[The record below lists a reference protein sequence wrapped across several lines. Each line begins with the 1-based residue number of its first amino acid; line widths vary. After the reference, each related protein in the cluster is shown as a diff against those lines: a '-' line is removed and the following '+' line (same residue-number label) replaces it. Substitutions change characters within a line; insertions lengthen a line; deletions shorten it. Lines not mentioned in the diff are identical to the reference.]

1 MRQVMLCLI
10 LSAVSALG
18 ATLAQTDATGP
29 KDELTWHDAGA
40 FLCGRGFAHT
50 THPYGR
56 LDPADTNRLTAG
68 VRWHGLDSAGLCLRF
83 RTDSRRLAIRWRL
96 MKTYEGGNMNR
107 FGNDGMDVYRR
118 TADGWHFVGAKGG
131 MPGKTNELVV
141 AWRPNDEA
149 LVYLPL
155 YNGAVDVRVG
165 TLSGAR
171 TEACGEQ
178 GKPVVFYGTS
188 ITQGGCAS
196 RPGMAYTAILQRR
209 LNVPVVNMGF
219 SGSGCMEDEMAETLA
234 KIDAAAYVIDTMWN
248 IGINTVSKGRYES
261 FVRRLRKLRPDVP
274 ILLMND
280 YHFAYHGRQTEKGA
294 AAEKLFARL
303 RAEPAFAKGFALV
316 DGSDLYDREGNG
328 TVDGTHPDSVGMMR
342 LADAIGPRLA
352 AMLQLVDGSW

>member
-1 MRQVMLCLI
+1 MKMRKLALAMMLAI
-10 LSAVSALG
+10 MGVAF
-18 ATLAQTDATGP
+18 AQADATGQ
-29 KDELTWHDAGA
+29 KDEWIWHDAGA

-56 LDPADTNRLTAG
+56 LDPADTNLLTSG

-83 RTDSRRLAIRWRL
+83 RTDSRRLAIQWQV
-96 MKTYEGGNMNR
+96 MKKYEGGNMNR
-107 FGNDGMDVYRR
+107 FANGGIDIYRR
-118 TADGWHFVGAKGG
+118 TANGWHFVGAKGG
-131 MPGKTNELVV
+131 THGKTNELAV
-141 AWRPNDEA
+141 AWQPGDEA
-149 LVYLPL
+149 IVYLPL

-165 TLSGAR
+165 LLPGAR
-171 TEACGEQ
+171 AEACGEQ

-219 SGSGCMEDEMAETLA
+219 SGSGCMENEIAETLA

-248 IGINTVSKGRYES
+248 IGINTVNKGRYES
-261 FVRRLRKLRPDVP
+261 FVRRLRTLRPDVP
-274 ILLMND
+274 ILMMND
-280 YHFAYHGRQTEKGA
+280 YHFAYHGKQTEKGA
-294 AAEKLFARL
+294 AMKTLFSRL

-328 TVDGTHPDSVGMMR
+328 TVDGTHPDSIGMMR

-352 AMLQLVDGSW
+352 DML